1 LSYFRAKS
9 GISIEDLSQ
18 IVVNFEKREFPESD
32 DQTADIIIE
41 FVKAFENELLVKKN
55 LTDDDKKIKESLE
68 LLT

>member
-9 GISIEDLSQ
+9 GINIEDLSQ
-18 IVVNFEKREFPESD
+18 IVSNFEKREFPEST
-32 DQTADIIIE
+32 DQVAGVVIE

-55 LTDDDKKIKESLE
+55 LTDDDKKIKDSLE

>member
-1 LSYFRAKS
+1 MSYFRAKS